1 VIEWQNT
8 LQEALALA
16 ADTGRRKYSEVL
28 CLWACG
34 FAA

>member
-16 ADTGRRKYSEVL
+16 ADTGRLVL
-28 CLWACG
+28 LD
-34 FAA
+34 FFSPT